1 MPKYKVSVVWEGNN
15 EIYSRYCVIM
25 DEFDSETEAR
35 DYGFDSLAD
44 GCGEVVVMVELI
56 EEEVE

>member
-15 EIYSRYCVIM
+15 EII
-25 DEFDSETEAR
+25 DEFDNETEAR

-44 GCGEVVVMVELI
+44 SCGEVIVNVELI